1 MPLTEKGSKI
11 MKNMTK
17 QYCPTKAEE
26 PCKKAKKV
34 FYASANKGTIK
45 GVHESLKEFINS
57 LKTSKN
63 ETFIESV
70 VLKGFDVCFED
81 ATITQEELE
90 ANPDVIKLPDTP
102 DEIEKTKTK
111 LDEIKTAEN
120 VANLKKE
127 ELKKITDVP
136 TTTI

>member
-1 MPLTEKGSKI
+1 MPLTSKGEKI

-17 QYCPTKAEE
+17 QYCPSKAEE
-26 PCKKAKKV
+26 PCKKAKTV

-45 GVHESLKEFINS
+45 GVHEALKSFIKSLE
-57 LKTSKN
+57 TPKN

-70 VLKGFDVCFED
+70 VLKGFNVCFED

-111 LDEIKTAEN
+111 LDEINAAEN

-136 TTTI
+136 NSTL